1 MGNIME
7 ILLSELIVKKNKLET
22 ELGRLI
28 NDNTSEINLQ
38 VTKSLYCLKEIS
50 QTYNEIELIT
60 EYITKSKEKQN

>member
-28 NDNTSEINLQ
+28 NDNTTEINLQ
-38 VTKSLYCLKEIS
+38 VTKSLYCLKEIT
-50 QTYNEIELIT
+50 QTYSEIELIT